1 MPQSALG
8 AMLQFLRELRGL
20 SIRELARLADID
32 HAYIYRLEIGDKESP
47 SDEVQAKLIRALKS
61 DRREADMLKY
71 VVEHPTTQTGL
82 VAHVL
87 KDKSIPFDV
96 FSSAASAV
104 YRGAARPDYDK
115 LIARVRRI
123 LDEEKDSG

>member
-8 AMLQFLRELRGL
+8 TMLQFLREQRGL

-32 HAYIYRLEIGDKESP
+32 HAYIYRLEVGDKESP
-47 SDEVQAKLIRALKS
+47 SDEVQAKLMRALKS

-71 VVEHPTTQTGL
+71 VVEHPTTQVGL

-87 KDKSIPFDV
+87 NDKTIPYDV
-96 FSSAASAV
+96 FSAAAGAT